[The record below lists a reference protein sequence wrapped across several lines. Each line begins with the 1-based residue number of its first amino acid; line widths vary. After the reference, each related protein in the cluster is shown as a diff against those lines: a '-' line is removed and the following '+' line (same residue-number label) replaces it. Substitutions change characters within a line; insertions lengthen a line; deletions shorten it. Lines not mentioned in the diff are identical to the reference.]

1 MARSKSKQKRMRHIR
16 NLKRKRRLEK
26 KKNLLKKAQE

>member
-1 MARSKSKQKRMRHIR
+1 MARSKSKQKRMKHLR

-26 KKNLLKKAQE
+26 KKQALKTE